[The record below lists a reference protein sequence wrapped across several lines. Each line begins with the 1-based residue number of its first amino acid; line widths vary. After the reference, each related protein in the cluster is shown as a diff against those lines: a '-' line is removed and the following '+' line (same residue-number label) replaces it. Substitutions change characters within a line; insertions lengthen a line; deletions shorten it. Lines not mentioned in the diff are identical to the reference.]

1 MCFDWR
7 LRQGNGESIREMELG
22 ISQGEKVAMGVFLWK
37 KGGKQKVKGKIWAAR
52 TKQAELK
59 AWQME
64 QERAVENFLSL
75 PDTSGMELVPEQG
88 FFG

>member
-1 MCFDWR
+1 M
-7 LRQGNGESIREMELG
+7 
-22 ISQGEKVAMGVFLWK
+22 AMGVLL
-37 KGGKQKVKGKIWAAR
+37 GGVSEAKVKGRIWAAT
-52 TKQAELK
+52 TKQGELK

>member
-7 LRQGNGESIREMELG
+7 LRQGNGESI
-22 ISQGEKVAMGVFLWK
+22 SQGEKVATGVLFWK
-37 KGGKQKVKGKIWAAR
+37 RWGKQKVKGNIWAVR
-52 TKQAELK
+52 TKQGELK
-59 AWQME
+59 AWQTE

-75 PDTSGMELVPEQG
+75 PDTLGMELVPEQG